1 MDYPK
6 NDKVYERARGRR
18 KWCTR
23 TSSGHALHTNASF
36 SFEAAQ
42 IEREREREREDPD
55 HPLVSKA
62 AHKGIPLKNA
72 RVLPTSSHSRP
83 KKKERKS
90 HRLEIRAQ
98 TTSTYRLL
106 DETVGLTDATT
117 VLAVKVSAIFVR
129 IISFSGV

>member
-1 MDYPK
+1 M
-6 NDKVYERARGRR
+6 
-18 KWCTR
+18 WT
-23 TSSGHALHTNASF
+23 TNASF

-42 IEREREREREDPD
+42 IEREREREDPD

-83 KKKERKS
+83 KKKS
-90 HRLEIRAQ
+90 ANHRLEIRAQ
-98 TTSTYRLL
+98 TTSTHRLL

-129 IISFSGV
+129 IISFSCVNKKM

>member
-1 MDYPK
+1 MTK
-6 NDKVYERARGRR
+6 FTNARGRR
-18 KWCTR
+18 KRCTR

-42 IEREREREREDPD
+42 IEREREREDSD

-72 RVLPTSSHSRP
+72 RIAHIFPLSS
-83 KKKERKS
+83 KKKERN

-129 IISFSGV
+129 IIS